1 MKMNYIGNKLVKKK
15 KTSKIIRQ
23 YIPIPR
29 SEQFNAYF
37 FKLHSFIRQ
46 KRQILSRR
54 KLVVQRLFDYLINE
68 VK

>member
-15 KTSKIIRQ
+15 PSKIIRQ
-23 YIPIPR
+23 YIPIPK
-29 SEQFNAYF
+29 SERFNAYF
-37 FKLHSFIRQ
+37 FKLHSSIRQ

-54 KLVVQRLFDYLINE
+54 KLVVHGLFDYLINE